1 MATKVGG
8 KTMPFGHAVADQ
20 QRDEFSRLRPP
31 NYYVRVMGRD
41 AICFHCR
48 LRVRTEEKQFPIPGQ
63 DQLRVFTRHIDVDRY
78 DNMQGAV
85 GRRGRYRDTPLGPE
99 ECPGSGTVPIP
110 LAYRF
115 PDGAKIPAYYNY

>member
-1 MATKVGG
+1 
-8 KTMPFGHAVADQ
+8 MPFGHAVADQ

-63 DQLRVFTRHIDVDRY
+63 DQLRVFTRHIDVERY
-78 DNMQGAV
+78 SKQEVQGAV
-85 GRRGRYRDTPLGPE
+85 ARRGRYRDTPLGPE

-110 LAYRF
+110 LAFRF
-115 PDGAKIPAYYNY
+115 PDGAKLPHYYNY

>member
-1 MATKVGG
+1 
-8 KTMPFGHAVADQ
+8 MPFGHAVADQ

-31 NYYVRVMGRD
+31 NYYVRVIGRQ

-48 LRVRTEEKQFPIPGQ
+48 LRQRTEDKQFPIPGQ
-63 DQLRVFTRHIDVDRY
+63 DQQKVFAHHTDVERY

-85 GRRGRYRDTPLGPE
+85 ARRGRYRNTPLGE
-99 ECPGSGTVPIP
+99 DVCPGSGTVPIP